1 MVSNAMILDL
11 GPITSNSQK
20 KIKLISFPGFCIN
33 ANFSLLTDCGQ
44 SFISVERMYYVTA
57 FLIYYTVDGLG
68 YYVVLVQSQRNYD
81 LIGFIKVLLVA
92 KIKKLTLVPTHRVY
106 N

>member
-1 MVSNAMILDL
+1 
-11 GPITSNSQK
+11 
-20 KIKLISFPGFCIN
+20 
-33 ANFSLLTDCGQ
+33 
-44 SFISVERMYYVTA
+44 MYYVTA
-57 FLIYYTVDGLG
+57 FLTYYTVDGLG